1 MYSSFPEHKGENIFG
16 SANSAKKKAEYLL
29 IQILH
34 IFHEGHEIKLES
46 I

>member
-1 MYSSFPEHKGENIFG
+1 MYSVFPEYKGENIFR
-16 SANSAKKKAEYLL
+16 SAKPAKKSEYLL

-34 IFHEGHEIKLES
+34 IFHEGHEIELES